1 MDELHVAQIGPVLDL
16 EEIEFL
22 SSQNLLEF
30 DLVLID
36 LKHVVEACKEQ
47 NWDKISKRIED
58 LREFVKKKNMPLVF
72 FCNSEGE
79 LRPWN
84 ALKTTIFEVEGLE
97 VNTIKSMGRKIDHRA
112 DNIFTDFLKAYA
124 DTFEYEVCF
133 TAYPGVSIGN
143 PKSQPYSVG
152 FYTKDYVF
160 LPALGEE
167 FNHWEKEFVKDL
179 YEACIEVRK
188 GDGTNIEL
196 PEWTKKFH
204 LPGEQEE
211 LKVLNDLDKRIQKLE
226 ALKKDSE
233 MRLSAFKPMKQLWT
247 ASGTSLENVAK
258 EVFKELGFSIGET
271 EHNRTDIL
279 MNWNG
284 RTVVVEVKGQNKSSG
299 EGQSAQL
306 EKWVAHHKVELE
318 LDPKGILLVNTFR
331 EKPINQRS
339 EVSFP
344 DQMMKYAKRNEH
356 CLMTTLQLCS
366 LLLYVRENPEEKE
379 EMIRQLL
386 STVGRYDRF
395 EKWDE
400 IITAD
405 IAVVKKMAKKNKV

>member
-1 MDELHVAQIGPVLDL
+1 MKELHVAQIGPILDL
-16 EEIEFL
+16 EEIDFL
-22 SSQNLLEF
+22 STQNLLEF
-30 DLVLID
+30 DLILID
-36 LKHVVEACKEQ
+36 LKHVVAACKGRS
-47 NWDKISKRIED
+47 WHRISKRIDD

-79 LRPWN
+79 LLPSDTV
-84 ALKTTIFEVEGLE
+84 KTTIFELEGLE
-97 VNTIKSMGRKIDHRA
+97 VNTIRSTGRKIDHRTE
-112 DNIFTDFLKAYA
+112 NIFTDFLQTYTEA
-124 DTFEYEVCF
+124 FEYEVCF

-160 LPALGEE
+160 LPALGDDFNYWEEE
-167 FNHWEKEFVKDL
+167 FVRDL
-179 YEACIEVRK
+179 YEVCIEARK
-188 GDGTNIEL
+188 SDGSDIEL
-196 PEWTKKFH
+196 PGWTTKFH

-211 LKVLNDLDKRIQKLE
+211 LKVMNDLDKQIKKLE
-226 ALKKDSE
+226 SLRRDSE
-233 MRLSAFKPMKQLWT
+233 MRLSAFKPLKQLWT
-247 ASGTSLENVAK
+247 ASGTPLENVAK
-258 EVFKELGFSIGET
+258 EAFKELGFSIGEA

-284 RTVVVEVKGQNKSSG
+284 RTIVVEVKGQNKSSG

-356 CLMTTLQLCS
+356 CLMTTLQLCN
-366 LLLYVRENPEEKE
+366 LLLYVRENPAEKE
-379 EMIRQLL
+379 VLIGQLL
-386 STVGRYDRF
+386 DTVGRYDRF

-400 IITAD
+400 IIVAD
-405 IAVVKKMAKKNKV
+405 KAVRKKAPKNN